1 MYDKKTKPLRA
12 CVPVDPFENAP
23 RCRAVEGLGGVWEKE
38 EEGGGRRSRQEGRMR
53 PITMESVQRRAAL
66 DFGA

>member
-23 RCRAVEGLGGVWEKE
+23 RCRAVEGFGRRRRRRGG
-38 EEGGGRRSRQEGRMR
+38 GGGRRSRQEGRMR